1 MHWQL
6 SGAVSKPD
14 GDVAAACPMRVKGA
28 TLPSEPPLELAGV
41 HWLQNTQQMCFSQHF
56 CSRAR
61 ALALTPND
69 PSPIILNWVYQAPF
83 AVCQRGRKG
92 ESLSQ
97 VVVRE
102 GETFDSLLRRFN
114 KRVQMDGVL
123 SEARRR
129 AHFEK
134 PSVKRKRKAAAK
146 RRKSSRSSSDG
157 RRT

>member
-1 MHWQL
+1 M
-6 SGAVSKPD
+6 
-14 GDVAAACPMRVKGA
+14 
-28 TLPSEPPLELAGV
+28 
-41 HWLQNTQQMCFSQHF
+41 
-56 CSRAR
+56 
-61 ALALTPND
+61 
-69 PSPIILNWVYQAPF
+69 
-83 AVCQRGRKG
+83 
-92 ESLSQ
+92 SQ

-157 RRT
+157 RRS